1 MSNVNNSLRQ
11 KILTLKEIRQRFSR
25 FEGCKLQIFTS
36 YYEQNKYKKQLSW
49 AFRAK
54 RMAMYLGT
62 VENNGDA
69 VGDVSEVQMRSLGI
83 FRAYRIRNGDVVGFV
98 SQYSRWVGLKEYGSE
113 MAM

>member
-1 MSNVNNSLRQ
+1 M
-11 KILTLKEIRQRFSR
+11 
-25 FEGCKLQIFTS
+25 
-36 YYEQNKYKKQLSW
+36 
-49 AFRAK
+49 
-54 RMAMYLGT
+54 